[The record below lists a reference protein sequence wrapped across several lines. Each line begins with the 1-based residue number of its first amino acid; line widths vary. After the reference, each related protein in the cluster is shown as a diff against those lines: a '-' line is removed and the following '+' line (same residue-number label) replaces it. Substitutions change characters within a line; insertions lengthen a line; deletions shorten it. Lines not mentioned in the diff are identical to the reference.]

1 MNKAIKY
8 RLYPT
13 TEQAV
18 SFIRT
23 FGCCRK
29 VYNLMLE
36 DKIKTYESTKTFG
49 KQTPA
54 MYKEDYPFLREVDS
68 LALANVQLNLQK
80 AISSCFDKARKKK
93 NRFPRFKSAKHSR
106 KSYKTNNQDGTVA
119 ITEKGVKLP
128 KAGIVKA
135 KIHSCLLYT
144 SDAADE

>member
-1 MNKAIKY
+1 MDCEIIGSISEDNVLKYIERQKLSVMNKAIKH

-80 AISSCFDKARKKK
+80 AISSCFDKSQK
-93 NRFPRFKSAKHSR
+93 
-106 KSYKTNNQDGTVA
+106 
-119 ITEKGVKLP
+119 E
-128 KAGIVKA
+128 
-135 KIHSCLLYT
+135 
-144 SDAADE
+144 E